1 MNGEKEGDEEGEW
14 TFEVGDKRTVIDYGI
29 TNWEAWEKI
38 KRMEIG
44 HRIDS
49 DHFPLEIEV
58 KGRWNRKENDEVEEE
73 GKVKLK
79 AEWEEL
85 VTVIKEAVLERRRE
99 RRKGLGWVPWWDAEC
114 KEMKREVQKE
124 RRKYRR
130 DQGEESFKRYKE
142 KRSRFRETCERKKEE
157 HKKEEEKEIEQI
169 RTEEQASE
177 EAIKEEGES
186 KWEKI
191 KNIDK
196 EVDEQERGEKVRSS
210 KSCEAYAWVA
220 GIPGY
225 MSKNRRR
232 TDGKKIQMVARWRC
246 GNELKGNMYWLKEEE
261 RKCRICGKER
271 ETLRHVKRCM
281 NNEEGCDQRI
291 DVLNKDGRG
300 YEWMAKVQKIRRE
313 RMERERE
320 SETE

>member
-1 MNGEKEGDEEGEW
+1 MKWPAQSPDLNPIENLW
-14 TFEVGDKRTVIDYGI
+14 HEVKKTVPK
-29 TNWEAWEKI
+29 EKI
-38 KRMEIG
+38 KNKTQLWQEIQKAWHNTEWARESME
-44 HRIDS
+44 R
-49 DHFPLEIEV
+49 
-58 KGRWNRKENDEVEEE
+58 
-73 GKVKLK
+73 
-79 AEWEEL
+79 
-85 VTVIKEAVLERRRE
+85 
-99 RRKGLGWVPWWDAEC
+99 
-114 KEMKREVQKE
+114 
-124 RRKYRR
+124 
-130 DQGEESFKRYKE
+130 KRYLW
-142 KRSRFRETCERKKEE
+142 RCGR
-157 HKKEEEKEIEQI
+157 
-169 RTEEQASE
+169 SE

-210 KSCEAYAWVA
+210 KSCEAYARVA

-225 MSKNRRR
+225 MSKNRR

-281 NNEEGCDQRI
+281 NNEGGCDQRI
-291 DVLNKDGRG
+291 DVLNEDGRG

-313 RMERERE
+313 RMEERERE
-320 SETE
+320 SESGNESERNR